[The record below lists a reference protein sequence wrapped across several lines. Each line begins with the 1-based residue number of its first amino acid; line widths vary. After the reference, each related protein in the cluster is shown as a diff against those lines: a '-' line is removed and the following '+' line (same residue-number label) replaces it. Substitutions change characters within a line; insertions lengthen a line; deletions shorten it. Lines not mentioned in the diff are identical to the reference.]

1 MTGVTTPRPRAA
13 EERPDPP
20 GRRSGT
26 ADHRSGPAGRR
37 PGRRLLPYLLA
48 VPGVLWL
55 VVFFLLPAV
64 QLGAT
69 SLYDPTGSL
78 TDGYA
83 MTWSFGNYPDA
94 IGAYWVHF
102 GRSFGYAGLATALA
116 LLLGYPLAYAIA
128 LRAGRW
134 QNLLLVCVVAPMF
147 TSFLVRTLA
156 WKAVLSDTGTLVG
169 LLRDLH
175 LLAPD
180 GRLLAS
186 PVAVVTSLT
195 YGYLPFMVLPIYA
208 SLQRLDRRLLEA
220 ARDLNARPAQVFR
233 TVTLPLSKPGVV
245 AGTLLTFIPA
255 AGDYIS
261 AELLGT
267 PNEYMIGNVIDAA
280 FLVRLDYPQGAALS
294 VVLLLV
300 ILVLAVGYLRR
311 GAAEEVG

>member
-1 MTGVTTPRPRAA
+1 VTGV
-13 EERPDPP
+13 
-20 GRRSGT
+20 RR
-26 ADHRSGPAGRR
+26 
-37 PGRRLLPYLLA
+37 RRLLPYLLLL
-48 VPGVLWL
+48 PGGLWL
-55 VVFFLLPAV
+55 VVFFAVPAV

-69 SLYDPTGSL
+69 SLYDPAGSL

-94 IGAYWVHF
+94 LAGYWPHLV
-102 GRSFGYAGLATALA
+102 RSFGYAGLATALA
-116 LLLGYPLAYAIA
+116 LLLGYPLAYVLA

-156 WKAVLSDTGTLVG
+156 WKTILSDGGALVG

-175 LLAPD
+175 VLGPD

-195 YGYLPFMVLPIYA
+195 YCYLPFMVLPIYA
-208 SLQRLDRRLLEA
+208 SLQRLDRRLLA
-220 ARDLNARPAQVFR
+220 AAQDLYAGPSQVLR
-233 TVTLPLSKPGVV
+233 RVMLPLSMPGVV

-255 AGDYIS
+255 SGDYIS

-267 PNEYMIGNVIDAA
+267 PNEYMVGNVIDSA

-294 VVLLLV
+294 VLLLGA
-300 ILVLAVGYLRR
+300 ILAMVVGYVRR
-311 GAAEEVG
+311 AGSEEVG

>member
-1 MTGVTTPRPRAA
+1 MTGPARLDVPDQVAPVPASGVRRRRA
-13 EERPDPP
+13 
-20 GRRSGT
+20 
-26 ADHRSGPAGRR
+26 
-37 PGRRLLPYLLA
+37 LPYLL
-48 VPGVLWL
+48 VLPGGLWL

-69 SLYDPTGSL
+69 SLYDPAGSL

-94 IGAYWVHF
+94 LAGYWPQL
-102 GRSFGYAGLATALA
+102 GRSFGYAALATALA
-116 LLLGYPLAYAIA
+116 LLLGYPLAYVLA

-156 WKAVLSDTGTLVG
+156 WKAVLSDGGALVG

-175 LLAPD
+175 VLGPD

-195 YGYLPFMVLPIYA
+195 YCYLPFMVLPIYA
-208 SLQRLDRRLLEA
+208 SLQRLDRRLLSA
-220 ARDLNARPAQVFR
+220 AQDLYAGPSQVLR
-233 TVTLPLSKPGVV
+233 RVMLPLSMPGVV

-255 AGDYIS
+255 SGDYIS

-267 PNEYMIGNVIDAA
+267 PNEYMIGNVIDSA
-280 FLVRLDYPQGAALS
+280 FLVRLDYPQGGALS
-294 VVLLLV
+294 VLLLGA
-300 ILVLAVGYLRR
+300 ILAMVVGYVRR
-311 GAAEEVG
+311 AGAEEVG